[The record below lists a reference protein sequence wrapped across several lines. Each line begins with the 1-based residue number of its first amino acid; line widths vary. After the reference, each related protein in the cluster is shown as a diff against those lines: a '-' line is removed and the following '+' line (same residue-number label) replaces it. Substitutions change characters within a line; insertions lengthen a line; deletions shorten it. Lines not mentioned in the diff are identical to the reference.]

1 MTTKLQFIIIIVIII
16 IISLHNSMTITSYLQ
31 AYMDLYPMFR
41 ISWTIWAKFGI
52 EGTNIILWRNCEL
65 MKNGA
70 VKDMFLF
77 EGVNKNIYIFSCTL
91 NMYDTLQV
99 KELLEKVHILCQ
111 GAGHL

>member
-1 MTTKLQFIIIIVIII
+1 
-16 IISLHNSMTITSYLQ
+16 
-31 AYMDLYPMFR
+31 
-41 ISWTIWAKFGI
+41 
-52 EGTNIILWRNCEL
+52 

-111 GAGHL
+111 GVGHL